1 MNPYI
6 IKRPVI
12 TEKTVRLASTARAYT
27 FAVDKGAS
35 KYQIAQ
41 AVSELYGVTVEEV
54 RTATIQS
61 QSRRTGKKRM
71 KAHTAAVKKGIVTI
85 KAGEKIDIFDTAF
98 SEKAA

>member
-12 TEKTVRLASTARAYT
+12 TEKTVRLASTSRAYT

-41 AVSELYGVTVEEV
+41 AVSELYGVTVEVV

-71 KAHTAAVKKGIVTI
+71 KARTAAVKKALVTI

-98 SEKAA
+98 AEQSA